1 MTSPKRSPETI
12 SNMPNALRSWPEPS
26 PTISGSSLSEHASTD
41 AQRILA
47 IEDDSA
53 LQRTLKRLFESQGY
67 IVDLAKDGTSG
78 LELFRNRRPLAVIL
92 DLRLPDMAGQ
102 ELCQRITRAAPRL
115 PVIVLSAKA
124 DVADKVVLLEMG
136 ARDYVTK
143 PFSPREL
150 LARVRTALRSAQPDL
165 TGVFCFDDVT
175 VNFPNAKVTHRGCSA
190 GLTAK
195 EFRTLGFMIRNA
207 GRVISRHELL
217 NEVWGYYDYPS
228 TRTVD
233 SHILKLRKKL
243 EKDPSRPTHFR
254 TLPRVGYKF
263 VP

>member
-1 MTSPKRSPETI
+1 MPSVLHIRPQPGLMTSDSSVPE
-12 SNMPNALRSWPEPS
+12 R
-26 PTISGSSLSEHASTD
+26 ASAE

-53 LQRTLKRLFESQGY
+53 LQRVLKRLLESQGY
-67 IVDLAKDGTSG
+67 SVDLAKDGNSG
-78 LELFRNRRPLAVIL
+78 LELFRKRRPSAIVL
-92 DLRLPDMAGQ
+92 DLRLPDISGQ
-102 ELCQRITRAAPRL
+102 EVCQQITRVAPGL

-150 LARVRTALRSAQPDL
+150 LARVRAALRSTQADL
-165 TGVFCFDDVT
+165 ASIFCFDDVT
-175 VNFPNAKVTHRGCSA
+175 VTFPNAQVTRGGCPVR
-190 GLTAK
+190 LTAK
-195 EFRTLGFMIRNA
+195 EFKFLKFMIRNA

-217 NEVWGYYDYPS
+217 NEVWGYRDYPF

-233 SHILKLRKKL
+233 SHIQKLRRKL
-243 EKDPSRPTHFR
+243 ERDPSHPTHFR
-254 TLPRVGYKF
+254 TLSCVGYKF